1 MAKSMRSKKVKRLRA
16 LRRDIVQPLYDKKDE
31 AKFAAQEA
39 ALAAPKLPVRLPKDT
54 SSSASMDAATTS
66 TLPDLNNMEMEMD
79 DGNQSK
85 SSLKPSGGI
94 GKKSLKKR
102 KVVKDKRRGKG
113 WKKTQ
118 RSI

>member
-1 MAKSMRSKKVKRLRA
+1 MESLSGSNQTEWGSNRCRGEIKPGWGSH
-16 LRRDIVQPLYDKKDE
+16 
-31 AKFAAQEA
+31 
-39 ALAAPKLPVRLPKDT
+39 
-54 SSSASMDAATTS
+54 SSSPSSSCSSGSGRGQVQSGRVGSGLACPSICNVVVGCWS
-66 TLPDLNNMEMEMD
+66 SPELEMEMD

-102 KVVKDKRRGKG
+102 KLVKDKRRGKG

-118 RSI
+118 HSI

>member
-1 MAKSMRSKKVKRLRA
+1 MESLSGSNQTEWGSNSCRGEIKPGWGSH
-16 LRRDIVQPLYDKKDE
+16 
-31 AKFAAQEA
+31 
-39 ALAAPKLPVRLPKDT
+39 
-54 SSSASMDAATTS
+54 SSSPSS
-66 TLPDLNNMEMEMD
+66 SCSSGSEMEMD

-102 KVVKDKRRGKG
+102 KLVKDKRLGKG

-118 RSI
+118 HSI